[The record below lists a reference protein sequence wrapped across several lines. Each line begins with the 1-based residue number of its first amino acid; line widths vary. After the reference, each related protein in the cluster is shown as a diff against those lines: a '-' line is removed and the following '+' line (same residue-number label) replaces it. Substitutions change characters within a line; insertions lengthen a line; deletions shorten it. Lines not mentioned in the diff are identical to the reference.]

1 MHKIA
6 LFFVFK
12 GNYITKIAF
21 VSEKY
26 IAVLRYKFGTASN
39 KFKFI
44 NQLCLLIRQLVLW
57 NQWRAGMEVLMSYRS
72 RSTSSRVMAVDLND
86 LANITLFIAIF
97 IGIWQV
103 VFSLGLWPEVSM
115 PSPAMV
121 AYSFLRLVE
130 DFTLI
135 TSIGITISRLIIGF
149 ALSLTIGVS
158 IGLAMVKFTGF
169 GKTMSSFAVGLQ
181 SFPSVAWVPFAILL
195 IGLND
200 AGILFVVI
208 MSSVFSVMMST
219 YGGIRN
225 VPPIYPRAARNMGA
239 RGISLFRYVMIPAA
253 TPSLVVGLRQAWSFA
268 WHALI
273 GAEILIAASIGLGHI
288 LLVGREFQLM
298 DQIIASMITIFAIG
312 LVFDRFLF
320 SKLEE
325 VVREKWGLSQESE
338 K

>member
-1 MHKIA
+1 MQKRESRI
-6 LFFVFK
+6 K
-12 GNYITKIAF
+12 GDT
-21 VSEKY
+21 SL
-26 IAVLRYKFGTASN
+26 AV
-39 KFKFI
+39 
-44 NQLCLLIRQLVLW
+44 
-57 NQWRAGMEVLMSYRS
+57 
-72 RSTSSRVMAVDLND
+72 TSSASSIKLKRKVSLDIED
-86 LANITLFIAIF
+86 LANVTLFIAAF
-97 IGIWQV
+97 LGVWQLVFMLGI
-103 VFSLGLWPEVSM
+103 WPEVSL

-121 AYSFLRLVE
+121 AQAFVDLVENLTLIVSRGVTMYRLV
-130 DFTLI
+130 
-135 TSIGITISRLIIGF
+135 IGF
-149 ALSLTIGVS
+149 TMSIIIGVS
-158 IGLAMVKFTGF
+158 VGLAMVKFPGF

-225 VPPIYPRAARNMGA
+225 ISPIYIRAARNMGA
-239 RGISLFRYVMIPAA
+239 KGFSLFRYVMIPAA
-253 TPSLVVGLRQAWSFA
+253 TPSLIVGIKQAWSFA

-273 GAEILIAASIGLGHI
+273 GAEILIAASVGLGHV

-312 LVFDRFLF
+312 LVFDRVLF

-325 VVREKWGLSQESE
+325 RVRERWGLNQEGGN
-338 K
+338 